1 MDLLG
6 AQRSVHRLPN
16 FGNRGGRLVADLVGV
31 DDRHPRHQDGLAVL
45 AQRPTSALF
54 EDLRIA
60 RMLRGTRPVQVFLT
74 VRKRPEFF
82 FQAEVLFAGLR

>member
-1 MDLLG
+1 VVDIERRPHWIAVLIEELLLHSFLP
-6 AQRSVHRLPN
+6 AQTSFRPPFLCRDAP
-16 FGNRGGRLVADLVGV
+16 AT
-31 DDRHPRHQDGLAVL
+31 L